1 MKLMEIYKEHQNVIL
16 LSVFLAIIGVIL
28 AGCIL
33 MPSLF
38 YEQWIWKYYWGP
50 IVSDAAGTTVWY
62 NGVQANEGYTLISEL
77 TYGVM
82 LVIVLYAIYELLK
95 KLKISIDWIFCR
107 SGFFGI
113 GILSSRIIQEKIT

>member
-1 MKLMEIYKEHQNVIL
+1 MKVVEIYNEYRNVII
-16 LSVFLAIIGVIL
+16 LSAFLVIIGVIL

-38 YEQWIWKYYWGP
+38 YDQWIWKYYWGP
-50 IVSDAAGTTVWY
+50 IVSDAAGTTVWC

-77 TYGVM
+77 TYGIM

-95 KLKISIDWIFCR
+95 KLKISI
-107 SGFFGI
+107 
-113 GILSSRIIQEKIT
+113 